1 MASLILTFAA
11 HPRRYP
17 TYLAYINGFTYGFGV
32 GTLTLLVPLYA
43 IDLGFRLSD
52 QGIIVAAPAIF
63 MVALRL
69 PGGAIADRFGE
80 RVVMWFGF
88 AALMACAAVAA
99 VSTTI
104 WPLVAA
110 QLFNGASRSVY
121 WSAGQSYA
129 SRTVEGTA
137 GKVLGRLLSCEST
150 GGIIGAIVIGFVAQ
164 AAGYPTAF
172 LLSGLV
178 NLLGVIVIA
187 VLPSLPRVD
196 QVRSFTA
203 SFAPIKTMLFRR
215 SLCFAYLVSF
225 MAAVNAGLVG
235 GLFIAF
241 FRDLGFSEGETGVIR
256 SMNNVGVACLAFVF
270 GWLLAKL
277 GSRNMGLLGMVLCGG
292 LSVVIAFGVTESVA
306 SLAVSSTTIV
316 LAVVLMTV
324 MGISFGCLRAL
335 YPTLAS
341 DNSPPGQRGMTL
353 AIVSL
358 YWAVAMLLSP
368 LIFGFIADATSI
380 RLAMLLYGIIAAAVG
395 LCSPLVFWF
404 SRTGRQAMEPEA

>member
-1 MASLILTFAA
+1 MVAA
-11 HPRRYP
+11 PAVHRLRNP
-17 TYLAYINGFTYGFGV
+17 TYLAYLNGFTYGLGV

-80 RVVMWFGF
+80 RIVMWFGF
-88 AALMACAAVAA
+88 GSLMICAGVAS

-104 WPLVAA
+104 WPLVVA

-129 SRTVEGTA
+129 SRSVDGAA

-150 GGIIGAIVIGFVAQ
+150 GGITGAIVIGFVAET
-164 AAGYPTAF
+164 AGYPTAF
-172 LLSGLV
+172 LLAGTV
-178 NLLGVIVIA
+178 NLAGIIVIA
-187 VLPSLPRVD
+187 VLPALPRLD

-203 SFAPIKTMLFRR
+203 SFAPVKTMLFRR
-215 SLCFAYLVSF
+215 SLCFAYLVAF

-241 FRDLGFSEGETGVIR
+241 FRDLGYSEGETGVIR
-256 SMNNVGVACLAFVF
+256 SLNNIGVASLAFFF
-270 GWLLAKL
+270 GWLLGKI
-277 GSRNMGLLGMVLCGG
+277 GHRNMGLLGMV
-292 LSVVIAFGVTESVA
+292 
-306 SLAVSSTTIV
+306 STGV
-316 LAVVLMTV
+316 LAVGITFAGPTLATVICLMTLTGV
-324 MGISFGCLRAL
+324 TFGCLRAL

-341 DNSPPGQRGMTL
+341 ENSTPGQRGLTL
-353 AIVSL
+353 SVVSL

-368 LIFGFIADATSI
+368 LVFGFIADATSI
-380 RLAMLLYGIIAAAVG
+380 SLALRLYGVIAASVG
-395 LCSPLVFWF
+395 LASPLVFWF
-404 SRTGRQAMEPEA
+404 SKNAEPTT